1 MVPTVGSFFTPLRL
15 TQAFKEYDACFHI
28 SRRKFIPPNFAEL
41 RHILNI
47 AQVSARRAVAVIE
60 QMALQRRRE
69 ATHLQQQHMHSLTC
83 LCPTGAHLAVLRGG
97 MAVLQQQ
104 SSVG

>member
-47 AQVSARRAVAVIE
+47 AQVRGRHACVVLEHI
-60 QMALQRRRE
+60 
-69 ATHLQQQHMHSLTC
+69 
-83 LCPTGAHLAVLRGG
+83 GAA
-97 MAVLQQQ
+97 M
-104 SSVG
+104 